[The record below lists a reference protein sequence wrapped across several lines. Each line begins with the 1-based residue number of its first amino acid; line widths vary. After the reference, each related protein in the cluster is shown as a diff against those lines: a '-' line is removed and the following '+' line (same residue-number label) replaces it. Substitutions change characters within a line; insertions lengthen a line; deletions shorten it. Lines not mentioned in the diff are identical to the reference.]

1 MNQALHRP
9 NQRHRQQGAA
19 LIIALVFLLIITMVT
34 IANMREIALES
45 RITGNTIESKRLLNV
60 AESAVRNG
68 ERSLQLVDSD
78 GEKFFSPPN
87 QRSDCTSVAANQPC
101 VLNLEPEYELNLA
114 TSEQREYSAENTALE
129 GDAHYYVLTSPA
141 GESRG
146 ETENPEYGNM
156 LLGIGIFRYE
166 INGSAERSEMTT
178 AIRST
183 VALHGEG
190 KFDEE

>member
-1 MNQALHRP
+1 MNRALQHL
-9 NQRHRQQGAA
+9 NQHHRQQGVA

-87 QRSDCTSVAANQPC
+87 LRSDCTSVAASQPC
-101 VLNLEPEYELNLA
+101 VLNLEPEYKLNLA
-114 TSEQREYSAENTALE
+114 TSEQREYSADSTTLE

-141 GESRG
+141 GEARG

-166 INGSAERSEMTT
+166 VNGTAERNQLTT

-183 VALHGEG
+183 VAFYAEG
-190 KFDEE
+190 KLVTE